1 MPSLSTKV
9 KKAVFKKA
17 SNYSIPLSS
26 WVDIES
32 MDTFFL
38 IQRMNANFQE
48 PNKNTM
54 IEEFIYELKNLKNI
68 LNKIKEL
75 ELWTKEEMDKIKNE
89 AKRKLNMVDDEISDI
104 LKKLDVNV
112 TTLKLRCK
120 FCEKLYYQQKVKIKE
135 KINEIERLKGEVK
148 NNKDE
153 LLDRLLGGETK
164 FLNY

>member
-1 MPSLSTKV
+1 MSLSLGLL
-9 KKAVFKKA
+9 KKLKEGK
-17 SNYSIPLSS
+17 S
-26 WVDIES
+26 
-32 MDTFFL
+32 
-38 IQRMNANFQE
+38 R
-48 PNKNTM
+48 NTM
-54 IEEFIYELKNLKNI
+54 IEEFIYELKDFKKI

-75 ELWTKEEMDKIKNE
+75 ELWTEQEMGKIKNE

-112 TTLKLRCK
+112 TALKLRCK
-120 FCEKLYYQQKVKIKE
+120 FCKKLDYWQKIKIKE
-135 KINEIERLKGEVK
+135 KINEIERLKGEVT